1 MPKNSKFIISIIVI
15 LVVLGRVL
23 HVNAEE
29 PSLNEVKSKSS
40 SSKKLIVID
49 PGHGGF
55 DGGGFSKT
63 GILEKGINL
72 NISFK
77 LREEL
82 KALGYDVLM
91 TREEDKLLYD
101 DKDKSR
107 SRKTQ
112 DLWNRCKI
120 KNESNCD
127 MFISIHLNMFPQSKY
142 YGAQVWYSKLEE
154 SKKLAHILQKN
165 LKVDLKN
172 DNKRVEKAA
181 LNEYR
186 VLKSGNMPSVIIECG
201 FLSNVAEAEKL
212 NTEEYQ
218 ILIAK
223 SIAKSVAQYY
233 GEK

>member
-1 MPKNSKFIISIIVI
+1 MFKNNKLILSIAIIGISLASILYVNTKASSLIAVNPKP
-15 LVVLGRVL
+15 
-23 HVNAEE
+23 HNA
-29 PSLNEVKSKSS
+29 
-40 SSKKLIVID
+40 KKLILID

-72 NISFK
+72 DISFK

-82 KALGYDVLM
+82 QKSGYDVLM
-91 TREEDKLLYD
+91 TREDDRLLYD

-112 DLWNRCKI
+112 DLANRCKI

-127 MFISIHLNMFPQSKY
+127 MFVSIHLNMFPQSQY

-154 SKKLAHILQKN
+154 SKKLAHVLQGN
-165 LKVDLKN
+165 LKTDLN
-172 DNKRVEKAA
+172 NENKRVEKPA
-181 LNEYR
+181 LNEYK
-186 VLKSGNMPSVIIECG
+186 VLKNGNMPSVLIECG
-201 FLSNVAEAEKL
+201 FLSNAAEAEKL
-212 NTEEYQ
+212 NSEDYQ

-223 SIAKSVAQYY
+223 SIAKSIVQYY
-233 GEK
+233 REN